1 MTEEKTKYQVQAAI
15 AIRMKAVVKASNK
28 MKALRRLLFL
38 IRDIN
43 QILDK
48 DEVIDIDPSIN
59 VWVDEIGPAPKKR
72 PAINSS
78 KKRGGEQNG

>member
-1 MTEEKTKYQVQAAI
+1 MTEATTKYQVQAAI
-15 AIRMKAVVKASNK
+15 KAVVKASS
-28 MKALRRLLFL
+28 MAGALRRLLFL

-59 VWVDEIGPAPKKR
+59 VWVDEIWPAPKKR
-72 PAINSS
+72 PASKNS
-78 KKRGGEQNG
+78 KKKGGEKNG

>member
-1 MTEEKTKYQVQAAI
+1 MTEATTEYQVQAAI
-15 AIRMKAVVKASNK
+15 KAVVKASSQTE
-28 MKALRRLLFL
+28 ALRRLLFL

-48 DEVIDIDPSIN
+48 DEVIDIDQSIN

-72 PAINSS
+72 PANRNS
-78 KKRGGEQNG
+78 KKKGGEKNG